1 MAVHQEKRILED
13 YLAAKD
19 LKYSRQREEILD
31 VFLSTDRHP
40 TANELYNSVRKKYP
54 RLGFATI
61 YRTLKLLCACG
72 LGRELKLEDG
82 TTRYEHLYGHRHHDH
97 LICTKCG
104 RFVEVVDSA
113 IERLQEKL
121 FKRYGFYPQRHRL
134 ELYGICRNC
143 KK

>member
-1 MAVHQEKRILED
+1 MAVNKEKRILED

-19 LKYSRQREEILD
+19 LKFSRQREEILD
-31 VFLSTDRHP
+31 VFLSQDKHL
-40 TANELYNSVRKKYP
+40 TANELYLIVRKKYP

-104 RFVEVVDSA
+104 RCVEVVEPD

-121 FKRYGFYPQRHRL
+121 FKRHGFYPQRHRL
-134 ELYGICRNC
+134 ELYGICGHC
-143 KK
+143 KQ